1 MKAWRVSAGL
11 SLREVA
17 ADYLRGEV
25 SQSTLSRWEDSPN
38 PIPQWATDALLAKTR
53 LELPL
58 DLLYTLLD
66 YSKRHGLSFGQVLS
80 EALTEF
86 LASQPPTQP
95 SPPKVLDYADT
106 ATDLPQRVA
115 EDPPRNITHL
125 PEPPDGVSAALAQM
139 EALDAAAK
147 QPKAA
152 NSKGSA

>member
-95 SPPKVLDYADT
+95 SPPKVLNYAD
-106 ATDLPQRVA
+106 AAKDLPQRVA
-115 EDPPRNITHL
+115 EDPP
-125 PEPPDGVSAALAQM
+125 DGVSAALAQR

-152 NSKGSA
+152 KSKGSA